1 MRHLHFGYSELQK
14 LPVRYRNWFIDRFVK
29 DMNPNSNK
37 TKVGNLELD
46 DDTPISQVL
55 GKLNKY
61 D

>member
-1 MRHLHFGYSELQK
+1 MRHLHFGYMALQK
-14 LPVRYRNWFIDRFVK
+14 LPVRYRNWFIDRLAR
-29 DMNPNSNK
+29 DMNPNVNK
-37 TKVGNLELD
+37 SKVGNLELD

>member
-1 MRHLHFGYSELQK
+1 MKHLNFSYTDLKQ
-14 LPVRYRNWFIDRFVK
+14 LPVRYRNWFISK
-29 DMNPNSNK
+29 LSNEMNPNIKKQSL
-37 TKVGNLELD
+37 GGIELD